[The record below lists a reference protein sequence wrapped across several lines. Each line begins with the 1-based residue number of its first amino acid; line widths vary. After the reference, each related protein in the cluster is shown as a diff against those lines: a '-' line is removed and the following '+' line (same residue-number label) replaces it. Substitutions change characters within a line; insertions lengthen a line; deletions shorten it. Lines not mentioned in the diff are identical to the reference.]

1 MPNYDYTPE
10 QLRQMQQEAAARVRE
25 MQRRARARLEGTSE
39 PVREHR
45 PETGHPAG
53 QPVHTPGDIP
63 RLSPPVP
70 PPHGNHAQAP
80 SGGLGNIL
88 GQLGMPGGMGEL
100 LGGQGDSDRTMLM
113 MLLMLLSTQGN
124 CSPGL
129 IAALFWLMMG

>member
-1 MPNYDYTPE
+1 
-10 QLRQMQQEAAARVRE
+10 MQQEAAARVRE

-63 RLSPPVP
+63 PVP
-70 PPHGNHAQAP
+70 PPRGNHAQAS
-80 SGGLGNIL
+80 SGGVGGLL

-100 LGGQGDSDRTMLM
+100 LGAQGDSDRTMLM

>member
-25 MQRRARARLEGTSE
+25 MQRRARARLEGT
-39 PVREHR
+39 PEHR
-45 PETGHPAG
+45 TETGQPAG

-70 PPHGNHAQAP
+70 PPRGNHAQAP
-80 SGGLGNIL
+80 SGGLGGLL
-88 GQLGMPGGMGEL
+88 GQLGMPGMGEL

-113 MLLMLLSTQGN
+113 TLLMLLSTQGN

>member
-25 MQRRARARLEGTSE
+25 MQRRARARLEGTPE
-39 PVREHR
+39 RR
-45 PETGHPAG
+45 PKTGQPAG

-70 PPHGNHAQAP
+70 PPRGNHAQAS
-80 SGGLGNIL
+80 SGGLGSIL

-113 MLLMLLSTQGN
+113 MLLMLLSIQGN